1 MQLCR
6 SGKKVNYRTEVGRIQ
21 RYVEGQ
27 REAVPCR
34 GTEKRN
40 HGVFMGEAAGRGWG
54 LAGRLALKDGPFPC
68 LTLPPCTTTEFS

>member
-6 SGKKVNYRTEVGRIQ
+6 SGKKVNSRTEVGRIQ

-40 HGVFMGEAAGRGWG
+40 HRVFMGEAAGRGWG
-54 LAGRLALKDGPFPC
+54 LAGRLALKDVPFPF
-68 LTLPPCTTTEFS
+68 LTLSSCTTTELS